1 VEIDLDLRLCPHPI
15 PGKKTQIKFREQ
27 VTIQLPPAEGLG
39 GLLFLNNKSIP
50 LIVKFHL
57 RFRHPDFPKK
67 LP

>member
-39 GLLFLNNKSIP
+39 GHLSLNRNR
-50 LIVKFHL
+50 FH
-57 RFRHPDFPKK
+57 
-67 LP
+67 